1 MPHVA
6 WLLAILIA
14 LPTASKAQNSSGILR
29 DYTIS
34 SWTEREGISGRIFA
48 IAQTPDEYLWLGTDT
63 GLIRFDGVRFVPWTE
78 ISDQPLAARRV
89 LTMCVGVDG
98 SLWVGFTSPGGISRI
113 KNGTVINYDKFS
125 GLTGEPV
132 ENLSQDR
139 DGSIWASTR
148 EGLFR
153 FRDETWERIRPEGG
167 LSEGPVSS
175 TFHDSH
181 GNLWV
186 STPQGVFRRLRD
198 QETFKQIIPAS
209 YWSHRVMED
218 RNHAMW
224 ITAPRV
230 GAVRL
235 LDSPEAHPPAVSK
248 LNHPPGANLPGEQD
262 GLGVQVLPDSRGDIW
277 IATLGAGLRR
287 LRSGGAMNVED
298 TLTIDK
304 GLRSNVVR
312 TLWEDHKK
320 NIWVGTNAGLHQLSR
335 KTITALTGLGVV
347 RNLERGTDDS
357 IWAGTTTGLLRFKNG
372 RQVRY
377 GSPELPS
384 ALVTA
389 LHGDRQGT
397 LWIVT
402 NAGVT
407 RFKDERFFPLKIP
420 FAQLTRV
427 YSATTDAQGHLW
439 LCDRNHGLFR
449 WANGTLTPFDVAGLV
464 DHRTVT
470 WVGNDAAERV
480 WFKAAGALY
489 MIDPGGSPRRLDW
502 GDGFSG
508 IYQET
513 SDGPLWLFGVN
524 GAGRLDGEGVSTIG
538 RTNGLPE
545 TQVFA
550 VVPTSDGYVW
560 VKTPVGILRVS
571 EEVFRQAKKDP
582 AIKIPYTLYD
592 TEDGM
597 AGLPLGS
604 SAIRGADGR
613 LWFTTLNGIAIVDS
627 NIARG
632 DSTAPPVHIQGLQ
645 ADAQRLD
652 IASTLRLP
660 PNTATIEVDYS
671 AVTFS
676 SPTKVRYRYR
686 LEGFDRDW
694 QDAGTRREALYTNLP
709 PGQYRFHVSAAHNER
724 GFSSDGA
731 TIAFTL
737 LPAFYQT
744 SWFYWMCAL
753 TVALALWAIWRLRV
767 RHLQHEF
774 QLVLGERVRVSR
786 EIHDTLLQSLAGVA
800 LQLDALSES
809 APVGAMKDAL
819 VNARREVEEYVR
831 ETRRS
836 IRKLRSPKLEHGDL
850 AMALRHTGE
859 RATSGTP
866 VQFTLTT
873 TGQVQEC
880 QTDVEQQLLRI
891 GEQAVLNS
899 VRHANA
905 SEVHVKLHYGD
916 DAIQMRVSDNG
927 RGFNPEDVMADGSE
941 HYGLVSMRERTAQAG
956 GQMSITTHPGGG
968 TAVEV
973 VVPVALKQ

>member
-1 MPHVA
+1 
-6 WLLAILIA
+6 
-14 LPTASKAQNSSGILR
+14 
-29 DYTIS
+29 
-34 SWTEREGISGRIFA
+34 
-48 IAQTPDEYLWLGTDT
+48 
-63 GLIRFDGVRFVPWTE
+63 
-78 ISDQPLAARRV
+78 
-89 LTMCVGVDG
+89 
-98 SLWVGFTSPGGISRI
+98 
-113 KNGTVINYDKFS
+113 
-125 GLTGEPV
+125 
-132 ENLSQDR
+132 
-139 DGSIWASTR
+139 
-148 EGLFR
+148 
-153 FRDETWERIRPEGG
+153 
-167 LSEGPVSS
+167 
-175 TFHDSH
+175 
-181 GNLWV
+181 
-186 STPQGVFRRLRD
+186 
-198 QETFKQIIPAS
+198 
-209 YWSHRVMED
+209 
-218 RNHAMW
+218 
-224 ITAPRV
+224 
-230 GAVRL
+230 
-235 LDSPEAHPPAVSK
+235 
-248 LNHPPGANLPGEQD
+248 
-262 GLGVQVLPDSRGDIW
+262 
-277 IATLGAGLRR
+277 
-287 LRSGGAMNVED
+287 
-298 TLTIDK
+298 
-304 GLRSNVVR
+304 
-312 TLWEDHKK
+312 
-320 NIWVGTNAGLHQLSR
+320 
-335 KTITALTGLGVV
+335 
-347 RNLERGTDDS
+347 
-357 IWAGTTTGLLRFKNG
+357 
-372 RQVRY
+372 
-377 GSPELPS
+377 
-384 ALVTA
+384 
-389 LHGDRQGT
+389 
-397 LWIVT
+397 
-402 NAGVT
+402 
-407 RFKDERFFPLKIP
+407 
-420 FAQLTRV
+420 
-427 YSATTDAQGHLW
+427 
-439 LCDRNHGLFR
+439 
-449 WANGTLTPFDVAGLV
+449 
-464 DHRTVT
+464 
-470 WVGNDAAERV
+470 
-480 WFKAAGALY
+480 
-489 MIDPGGSPRRLDW
+489 
-502 GDGFSG
+502 
-508 IYQET
+508 
-513 SDGPLWLFGVN
+513 
-524 GAGRLDGEGVSTIG
+524 
-538 RTNGLPE
+538 
-545 TQVFA
+545 
-550 VVPTSDGYVW
+550 
-560 VKTPVGILRVS
+560 
-571 EEVFRQAKKDP
+571 
-582 AIKIPYTLYD
+582 
-592 TEDGM
+592 
-597 AGLPLGS
+597 
-604 SAIRGADGR
+604 
-613 LWFTTLNGIAIVDS
+613 
-627 NIARG
+627 
-632 DSTAPPVHIQGLQ
+632 
-645 ADAQRLD
+645 
-652 IASTLRLP
+652 LP